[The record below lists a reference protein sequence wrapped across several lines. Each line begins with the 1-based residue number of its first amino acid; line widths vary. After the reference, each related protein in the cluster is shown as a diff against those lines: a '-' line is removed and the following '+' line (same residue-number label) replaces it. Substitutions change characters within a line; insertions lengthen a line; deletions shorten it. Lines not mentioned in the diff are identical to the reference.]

1 MQVQAGNP
9 YPLGATVR
17 DGGVNFALYA
27 AHASEVTL
35 CLFLPQEVALPLTA
49 REGFIWHGFVAGLD
63 AGTHYGFRVVPQA
76 GAKGNPQK
84 LLLDPCAREV
94 SHKPDFSTPEA
105 LAFYQDNAQENASM
119 APKSVV
125 VAGEAFAWQGDA
137 PLNRPWAQVVI
148 YEAQVKGLT
157 RQFPDLSN
165 AGTYQALADSRVID
179 YLQSLGIT
187 ALELLPVQMHID
199 EIHLQQKGLRNY
211 WGYNTVAPFALEPDY
226 SATAAGKEAR
236 AAFKSA
242 VQALHQ
248 AGIEV
253 YLDIVFN
260 HTAEQDADG
269 PILCQKGIDATTWY
283 WHDAAGELENWTGCG
298 NSLKVAN
305 AAVSR
310 WVLDCLR
317 YWVKEFHVDGFRFD
331 LGTLLG
337 REPAFATQAAFF
349 NALQQDSTLT
359 RSKLIAEPWDI
370 GEGGYQLGQ
379 FPYPFAEWNDQFR
392 DVMRRFWVLE
402 DGDLGEFCTRFAGSA
417 DLFAPSDREPAQSI
431 HFICAHDGFTLEDLV
446 SYDHKHNELNDE
458 GNRDGHAENFSAN
471 HGVEGTTADAEI
483 TARREDTVR
492 AVLASVLLA
501 KGTPMLLAGDEFG
514 HSQGGN
520 NNAYCQ
526 DNALTWL
533 DWAQANAARR
543 EYVEALIALRKR
555 LPWTNDNRWFNAQD
569 VAWLNT
575 AARAMTPADWHNQ
588 EVKAMQIQIAEFL
601 LVING
606 KAQAQTFQL
615 PSISWCMQLAA
626 NADYALNN
634 QELTVFRKGVWIL
647 QT

>member
-1 MQVQAGNP
+1 MQVQTGNP

-49 REGFIWHGFVAGLD
+49 REGFIWYGFVAGLD

-76 GAKGNPQK
+76 GAKGNPRK
-84 LLLDPCAREV
+84 LLLDPYAREV
-94 SHKPDFSTPEA
+94 SHKPDFTTPEA
-105 LAFYQDNAQENASM
+105 LACYQDNAQENAAM

-125 VAGEAFAWQGDA
+125 VASEAFAWQGDA
-137 PLNRPWAQVVI
+137 PLNLPWAQVVI

-157 RQFPDLSN
+157 RQFPYLAN
-165 AGTYQALADSRVID
+165 AGSYQALADSRVID
-179 YLQSLGIT
+179 YLQALGIT

-211 WGYNTVAPFALEPDY
+211 WGYNTVAPFALELDY
-226 SATAAGKEAR
+226 SATDDGKEAR
-236 AAFKSA
+236 AAFKGA
-242 VQALHQ
+242 VKALHQ
-248 AGIEV
+248 SGIEV
-253 YLDIVFN
+253 YLDVVFN
-260 HTAEQDADG
+260 HTAEQDAVG
-269 PILCQKGIDATTWY
+269 PIMCQKGIDAATWY
-283 WHDAAGELENWTGCG
+283 WHDAEGALENWTGCG

-305 AAVSR
+305 ALVSR
-310 WVLDCLR
+310 WVLDSLR
-317 YWVKEFHVDGFRFD
+317 YWVREFHVDGFRFD

-337 REPAFATQAAFF
+337 REPAFTTQAAFF
-349 NALQQDSTLT
+349 NALQQDPTLMHT
-359 RSKLIAEPWDI
+359 KLIAEPWDI

-402 DGDLGEFCTRFAGSA
+402 NGALGEFCTRFAGSA
-417 DLFAPSDREPAQSI
+417 DLLASSDRKPAQSI

-446 SYDHKHNELNDE
+446 SYDHKHNALNDE

-471 HGVEGTTADAEI
+471 HGVEGVTADAEI
-483 TARREDTVR
+483 TARREDTAR

-533 DWAQANAARR
+533 DWAQANVARR

-575 AARAMTPADWHNQ
+575 EARAMTLADWHNQ
-588 EVKAMQIQIAEFL
+588 EVKAMQIHIGEFL
-601 LVING
+601 LVINA
-606 KAQAQTFQL
+606 KTQAQSFQL
-615 PSISWCMQLAA
+615 PLMSWRMRLAP
-626 NADYALNN
+626 NADYALKN